1 MKAICSLKKI
11 HKCVLISNG
20 SEKWH
25 NCIDYNIY
33 EEFTSS
39 LALIQNSHCNLEKT
53 NLVSRNAVSVCGKKV
68 SRNLKSNQLT
78 RSRRLNQRKPTG

>member
-1 MKAICSLKKI
+1 MARKSGTI
-11 HKCVLISNG
+11 VLITMFMKKKAGN
-20 SEKWH
+20 
-25 NCIDYNIY
+25 
-33 EEFTSS
+33 FTSS

-78 RSRRLNQRKPTG
+78 RSLKLNQRKPTG

>member
-11 HKCVLISNG
+11 RKCVLISNG

-33 EEFTSS
+33 EEKGGKLHFKFS
-39 LALIQNSHCNLEKT
+39 LNSKFALYPGED
-53 NLVSRNAVSVCGKKV
+53 
-68 SRNLKSNQLT
+68 
-78 RSRRLNQRKPTG
+78 